1 MDSYSLDAMNS
12 VPAGFKNTIF
22 WNIAHV
28 VVTQQLLM
36 YNLCGLSMLTD
47 DTLVATYRKG
57 TRPEAPATETERDHV
72 QELLFSTLE
81 KARTDIANSAFQ
93 PLESYQ
99 TSTGFVINS
108 LEDAVAFNTF
118 HEGVHLGYVLALK
131 KAL

>member
-1 MDSYSLDAMNS
+1 MDSYSLDQMNAI
-12 VPAGFKNTIF
+12 PAGFKNTIF

-36 YNLCGLSMLTD
+36 YNLCGLPMRTD
-47 DTLVATYRKG
+47 ADLVAKYRKG
-57 TRPEAPATETERDHV
+57 TRPETPASEKELEQI
-72 QELLFSTLE
+72 QELLFTTLE
-81 KARTDIANSAFQ
+81 KTRDDIDTGAFRTVD
-93 PLESYQ
+93 SYR

-108 LEDAVAFNTF
+108 IEDAATFNTF